1 MAKRESGLKELMDDE
16 PELDM
21 TSMID
26 VVFLLLIFFM
36 VTMNFRV
43 KEGKLEQR
51 LPKDIGQN
59 AGGKPIDREMV
70 RVRIQI
76 IKATPKKLKMMVVKR
91 KSFAEMFGDNH
102 VLGETSFR
110 IKFVV
115 GNQNVMEMTQKTTI
129 VDKQPETV
137 FAFYSGGKK
146 LKTANRLYQRLKA
159 AHDQFPKQPVIIDP
173 DRSATY
179 AALIIALNACRR
191 VGFEEVRF
199 SGKISA
205 N

>member
-1 MAKRESGLKELMDDE
+1 MQDE
-16 PELDM
+16 ECKLEM
-21 TSMID
+21 TPMID

-51 LPKDIGQN
+51 LPKNIGQN

-70 RVRIQI
+70 RVRIQL
-76 IKATPKKLKMMVVKR
+76 IKSEPAKLKQMVVKR
-91 KSFAEMFGDNH
+91 KSFDQVFGKDH
-102 VLGETSFR
+102 ILKDTKFH

-115 GNQNVMEMTQKTTI
+115 GNQKVLEMIQETVIT
-129 VDKQPETV
+129 DKQPETTFKFFV
-137 FAFYSGGKK
+137 GPKK
-146 LKTANRLYQRLKA
+146 LKTTERLYQKLLS
-159 AHDQFPKQPVIIDP
+159 AHKQFPKQPVIIDP

-191 VGFEEVRF
+191 VGFEEIRF